1 MRLFHSLLL
10 ALVIAMPALAS
21 AETIAIPPGSFEA
34 PAGLETLDRTEEVD
48 PVTGKP
54 NGILVFTKAGDLPR
68 AIFIVSY
75 TVAAADAPA
84 FDARDAAVKIGN
96 PFDPALTA
104 KEAEPVA
111 IGGVAG
117 ATYRGTLANGL
128 VVKSYAVEKNG
139 YRIVVLLKAPP
150 KKQYETLMDA
160 FAKSFQAFSWKTGD
174 KPKPASN

>member
-10 ALVIAMPALAS
+10 ALVVAMPALAS

-68 AIFIVSY
+68 AIFIVTY
-75 TVAAADAPA
+75 TVAADAPA

-104 KEAEPVA
+104 KDAEPVA
-111 IGGVAG
+111 IGGASG

-150 KKQYETLMDA
+150 KNQYETLMDA
-160 FAKSFQAFSWKTGD
+160 FSKSFEAFSWKTGA